1 MNTQLNIHEIN
12 DQTGYADGEK
22 FTNEKSV
29 KQYFTVENMRDMQ
42 FENELSQSKLD
53 EMAEFVI
60 DNHSHMIIT
69 DESNKKWVKNIVEN
83 VASDEKKAEVE
94 AQFK

>member
-1 MNTQLNIHEIN
+1 MNTQQLNLHEIN

-22 FTNEKSV
+22 FADEKSV

-42 FENELSQSKLD
+42 FEKLSQSELNK
-53 EMAEFVI
+53 MAEFVI

-69 DESNKKWVKNIVEN
+69 DESLGNM
-83 VASDEKKAEVE
+83 
-94 AQFK
+94 